1 MNEQNFN
8 TVFDN
13 LTKRRQEVLKMFLA
27 GHDDPSI
34 AKSLQIVKATVRKHI
49 EEICK
54 EFGLKNESG
63 ESYPKRHELKELF
76 CKYKPDL
83 VQDSSLT
90 VTNEENIQEI
100 SEEKGRCDSSSVQ
113 VTAEIELTQVLEE
126 KRSPNV
132 DWGDAPIVSYCYGRT
147 QKLHTLKKWIKEKC
161 QLIFLLGQGGIGKTT
176 LSIKLAKEIEL
187 EKEIQNKFQYIIW
200 RSLEASPSVEKI
212 LADAIKLFSNQQETI
227 LPETL
232 EEKITRLIDYLKSSR
247 CLLILDN
254 AESILQSSNHIG
266 EYREGYQGYG
276 DLLKRIAQSSHQ
288 SCLVITSREKPAGI
302 DRIARQTQ
310 TIRSLDLHGLNVE
323 DCQKI
328 FTENHGTFFGSDDEW
343 KLVIENYEGIPFFL
357 EVVAVEIQDSLGGN
371 LSRFVKEYL
380 GKSNFTQIN
389 NELERQFGRLSSSEK
404 QIMYWLAINYEPIS
418 DLELKEDIIFWKA
431 KQELLESLASLK
443 RRSLIKNTQFGYAQ
457 IASLREY
464 IINQLINEVCQEIKT
479 GKIEFLNSYSLSKAT
494 AKDYIR
500 ETQVRSILQP
510 LLERLIQQLG
520 GKRNIENK
528 LKQIISNYQQQSP
541 QAPGYLG
548 GNILNILSQLNTD
561 LRNYDFSRLTIC
573 QAYLHGVD
581 LHQVNFA
588 YSNLCKS
595 VFSEPLG
602 SVLSVAFSSD
612 GKLWATGDADK
623 NIYIW
628 RVADGQIITTCVGHT
643 NWVRS
648 VVFHPQKPILVSS
661 SNDRTVRIWNSNTGE
676 CLATLEGH
684 TDQVWSVA
692 FSPDGQILASASDD
706 CTVRLWNINDVD
718 SPQCLHILKEHR
730 YWVRAV
736 AFDAQGTILASASA
750 DQTVKLWNVQTG
762 ECNQSW
768 RQGNHPVRSI
778 AFSPDGKTLATGGDD
793 KLVRLLDIHNGEC
806 LKTFQGHDG
815 RVWSVIFSPDGYT
828 LASGG
833 ADVKLW
839 NIETGQL
846 LFTLPERDRRVRVI
860 AFSPDGEILI
870 SGSDDQSVRLWDV
883 RKGESLK
890 TIYGY
895 TQRVWS
901 VAFSPDGK
909 TLVSGSDDR
918 TIKLWDI
925 ETGNGKILGIAKKRV
940 QSVAFHPQGTK
951 IASGGNDGRVQLWDI
966 GTRECLIL
974 PEKHRDWIWLV
985 SFYDEGTKLISAGDD
1000 RAIKLWDIKTG
1011 QCLKNLKD
1019 YPDWIWSI
1027 AMSHDAKNL
1036 VIGSDAKTLQ
1046 LWNIETQQL
1055 TNLGEH
1061 NNRVRSV
1068 AWSPNGKIIA
1078 SGSDDLTIKLWDV
1091 STGKCLHSLKEHT
1104 DQIRSVA
1111 FSPNSQIVASGS
1123 DDFTIKLWDVQSGHC
1138 IQTLIGHINTV
1149 RAVVFSADGLMLA
1162 SGSEDETIKLWNVE
1176 TGTCIKTLKAE
1187 CLYEGMNITGVTGIT
1202 NDRKDTLKVLG
1213 AVGN

>member
-1 MNEQNFN
+1 MGTLKASPEGINKISKAIKQIQKKKDLALDKGEWLDEASTFLPSVKNKN
-8 TVFDN
+8 GSVSHGTVSIG
-13 LTKRRQEVLKMFLA
+13 TWRRFYSGTAIKPVYF
-27 GHDDPSI
+27 
-34 AKSLQIVKATVRKHI
+34 KA
-49 EEICK
+49 
-54 EFGLKNESG
+54 
-63 ESYPKRHELKELF
+63 F
-76 CKYKPDL
+76 C
-83 VQDSSLT
+83 
-90 VTNEENIQEI
+90 
-100 SEEKGRCDSSSVQ
+100 
-113 VTAEIELTQVLEE
+113 QVLGLNWEE
-126 KRSPNV
+126 VVDNSQSESTNLPV
-132 DWGDAPIVSYCYGRT
+132 SFGEDWGNAPIVSDCYGRT
-147 QKLHTLKKWIKEKC
+147 QELGTLKEWILQEEC
-161 QLIFLLGQGGIGKTT
+161 NLILLLGQGGIGKTT
-176 LSIKLAKEIEL
+176 LSIKLG
-187 EKEIQNKFQYIIW
+187 KEIQNDFNYLIW
-200 RSLEASPSVEKI
+200 RSLEASPPVEKVI
-212 LADAIKLFSNQQETI
+212 ADVIKLLSNQQEII

-232 EEKITRLIDYLKSSR
+232 EEKITRLIHYLESSR

-254 AESILQSSNHIG
+254 AESILQSDNHLG

-302 DRIARQTQ
+302 DRIARQVQ
-310 TIRSLDLHGLNVE
+310 TIQSLDLDGLNVE
-323 DCQKI
+323 DGQKI
-328 FTENHGTFFGSDDEW
+328 FTEKYGSFFGSEDEW
-343 KLVIENYEGIPFFL
+343 KLVIENYAGTPFAL

-371 LSRFVKEYL
+371 LSQFVKEYL
-380 GKSNFTQIN
+380 GKTKFTQIN

-464 IINQLINEVCQEIKT
+464 IINRLINEVCQEIKI
-479 GKIEFLNSYSLSKAT
+479 GQIELLNSYSLSKAT

-500 ETQVRSILQP
+500 DTQVRSILQP

-548 GNILNILSQLNTD
+548 GNILNILCQLNTD

-573 QAYLHGVD
+573 QAYLHGIYLD
-581 LHQVNFA
+581 QVNFA
-588 YSNLCKS
+588 YSNLSKS

-623 NIYIW
+623 NIYLW
-628 RVADGQIITTCVGHT
+628 RVADGQLINTCVGHT

-648 VVFHPQKPILVSS
+648 LAFHPKKQILASG
-661 SNDRTVRIWNSNTGE
+661 SNDRAVRLWNIKTGE

-684 TDQVWSVA
+684 TDHVWSVA
-692 FSPDGQILASASDD
+692 FSPDGNILASASSDK
-706 CTVRLWNINDVD
+706 TVRLWDVNDVD
-718 SPQCLHILKEHR
+718 SPQCCHILNEHS
-730 YWVRAV
+730 YWVVAV
-736 AFDAQGTILASASA
+736 AFDAQGTTLASASA

-762 ECNQSW
+762 ECNESW
-768 RQGNHPVRSI
+768 QQGNHPVRSI
-778 AFSPDGKTLATGGDD
+778 AFSPDGKTLATGSDD

-806 LKTFQGHDG
+806 LKTFQGHEG
-815 RVWSVIFSPDGYT
+815 RVWSVVFSPDGQT
-828 LASGG
+828 LASGSV
-833 ADVKLW
+833 DQTMKLW

-860 AFSPDGEILI
+860 AFSPDSETLI

-883 RKGESLK
+883 HKGESLK
-890 TIYGY
+890 TLYGY

-918 TIKLWDI
+918 TVKLWDI
-925 ETGNGKILGIAKKRV
+925 ETGKGKILGIAKKRV

-985 SFYDEGTKLISAGDD
+985 AFYDEGTKLISAGDD
-1000 RAIKLWDIKTG
+1000 HAIKLWDIKTG
-1011 QCLKNLKD
+1011 KCLKNLKD

-1027 AMSHDAKNL
+1027 AMSPDAKNL

-1068 AWSPNGKIIA
+1068 AWSPNSKIIA
-1078 SGSDDLTIKLWDV
+1078 SGSDDLIIKLWDV

-1104 DQIRSVA
+1104 EQIRSVA

-1123 DDFTIKLWDVQSGHC
+1123 DDLTIKLWDVQSGHC
-1138 IQTLIGHINTV
+1138 IQTLTGHINTV
-1149 RAVVFSADGLMLA
+1149 RSVVFSPDELTLA
-1162 SGSEDETIKLWNVE
+1162 SGSEDETIKLWNIQ
-1176 TGTCIKTLKAE
+1176 TGVCMKTLKAE
-1187 CLYEGMNITGVTGIT
+1187 RLYEGMNITGVTGIS
-1202 NDRKDTLKVLG
+1202 DAQKATLKALG
-1213 AVGN
+1213 AVENSE

>member
-1 MNEQNFN
+1 MNLEEALKI
-8 TVFDN
+8 TDDEVFAKRGERLSDLQKAIIEASWDN
-13 LTKRRQEVLKMFLA
+13 HAYIKVLEKYKTYDE
-27 GHDDPSI
+27 GY
-34 AKSLQIVKATVRKHI
+34 V
-49 EEICK
+49 
-54 EFGLKNESG
+54 KNEASALW
-63 ESYPKRHELKELF
+63 KRLSDVLGV
-76 CKYKPDL
+76 P
-83 VQDSSLT
+83 
-90 VTNEENIQEI
+90 VT
-100 SEEKGRCDSSSVQ
+100 KKTFRGK
-113 VTAEIELTQVLEE
+113 LEE
-126 KRSPNV
+126 RSQLHQVPKSEARKQCEQLV
-132 DWGDAPIVSYCYGRT
+132 ATSYQDWGAAPPVSYCYGRT
-147 QKLHTLKKWIKEKC
+147 QELDTLKEWILQDKC
-161 QLIFLLGQGGIGKTT
+161 NLILLLGQGGIGKTT
-176 LSIKLAKEIEL
+176 LSIKLAKEI
-187 EKEIQNKFQYIIW
+187 QNNFDYIIW

-212 LADAIKLFSNQQETI
+212 ITDAIQLFSNQQDTT

-232 EEKITRLIDYLKSSR
+232 EEKITKLIHYLKSSR
-247 CLLILDN
+247 CLFILDN
-254 AESILQSSNHIG
+254 AESILQTGNHIG
-266 EYREGYQGYG
+266 QYREGYQGYG
-276 DLLKRIAQSSHQ
+276 DLLKRIAQSSHR
-288 SCLVITSREKPAGI
+288 SCLLITSREKPEAI
-302 DRIARQTQ
+302 DLIARKTK
-310 TIRSLDLHGLNVE
+310 TIQSLELDGLNVE
-323 DCQKI
+323 YGRKI
-328 FTENHGTFFGSDDEW
+328 FTKTGEFSGSENEW
-343 KLVIENYEGIPFFL
+343 RLIIENYAGNPFAL
-357 EVVAVEIQDSLGGN
+357 EVAAEAIQDLLGGN
-371 LSRFVKEYL
+371 LSRFVEKYL
-380 GKSNFTQIN
+380 NLGLARFIEIN
-389 NELERQFGRLSSSEK
+389 NLLERQFDRLSPSE
-404 QIMYWLAINYEPIS
+404 QLIMYWLAINYEPVL
-418 DLELKEDIIFWKA
+418 DKELQEDIFSREYQGKIL
-431 KQELLESLASLK
+431 QSLASLK
-443 RRSLIKNTQFGYAQ
+443 RRSLIKNTPLGYTQ
-457 IASLREY
+457 LPVLREY
-464 IINQLINEVCQEIKT
+464 IINRLIDELCQEIKT
-479 GKIEFLNSYSLSKAT
+479 EQIERLNRYSLCKAT
-494 AKDYIR
+494 SKDYIR
-500 ETQVRSILQP
+500 ETQVRQIITPLRSRLLQ
-510 LLERLIQQLG
+510 EMG
-520 GKRNIENK
+520 GKRNVENK
-528 LKQIISNYQQQSP
+528 LKQILSNFQQQSP

-548 GNILNILSQLNTD
+548 GNILNLLCQLKTD
-561 LRNYDFSRLTIC
+561 LRNYDFSGLTIC
-573 QAYLHGVD
+573 QAYLHGVN

-588 YSNLCKS
+588 YSDLSKS

-602 SVLSVAFSSD
+602 SVLSVAFSYD
-612 GKLWATGDADK
+612 GKFWATGDADK
-623 NIYIW
+623 NIYLW
-628 RVADGQIITTCVGHT
+628 RVADGQLINTCVGHT

-648 VVFHPQKPILVSS
+648 LSFHPKKQILASG
-661 SNDRTVRIWNSNTGE
+661 SNDRVVRLWNIKTGE

-684 TDQVWSVA
+684 TDRVWSVA
-692 FSPDGQILASASDD
+692 FSPDGNILASASADK
-706 CTVRLWNINDVD
+706 TVRLWDVNDVD
-718 SPQCLHILKEHR
+718 SPQCCHILNEHS
-730 YWVRAV
+730 YWVVAV
-736 AFDAQGTILASASA
+736 AFDAQGTTLASASA

-768 RQGNHPVRSI
+768 RQDNHPVRSI

-846 LFTLPERDRRVRVI
+846 LFTLPEHDRRVRVI
-860 AFSPDGEILI
+860 AFSPDGETLI

-883 RKGESLK
+883 RKGESFK
-890 TIYGY
+890 TLYGY

-925 ETGNGKILGIAKKRV
+925 ETGNYKILGIAKKRV

-966 GTRECLIL
+966 GSGECLTL

-985 SFYDEGTKLISAGDD
+985 AFYDEGTKLISAGDD
-1000 RAIKLWDIKTG
+1000 RAIKLWDFKTG
-1011 QCLKNLKD
+1011 QCLKNFKD

-1027 AMSHDAKNL
+1027 AMSPDAKNL

-1046 LWNIETQQL
+1046 LWNIETQKL

-1061 NNRVRSV
+1061 QNRVRSV
-1068 AWSPNGKIIA
+1068 AWSHDGKIIA

-1213 AVGN
+1213 AVEN